1 MKNIFLTIAAIVL
14 LGSSFKPAGTA
25 NAVAQQMQGLYSLT
39 DSHPAAEFETLGTIT
54 VVAGFGG
61 VQYEDVRD
69 CLIKKALKEHPTADG
84 IILTLRSGK
93 ADKADCIKFK

>member
-1 MKNIFLTIAAIVL
+1 MKHIILTIAAIVL

-25 NAVAQQMQGLYSLT
+25 NAVAQQMQGLYIFT
-39 DSHPAAEFETLGTIT
+39 DSYPAAEFETLGTVQAIGI
-54 VVAGFGG
+54 VGSA
-61 VQYEDVRD
+61 QYEAVRD
-69 CLIKKALKEHPTADG
+69 RLIKKALKEHPTSDG